1 MTQVTIEGDRL
12 CADSLCV
19 RDPEL
24 VRFVAEHEDADRPA
38 LVERALRVGLIA
50 LANAGVT
57 VNVDA
62 VQREFAALLERMDRS
77 NEAASEALTMA
88 ATGAVKVAIRPERV
102 DVFPYGTDGSN
113 RVPGMVERLV
123 FLGSTTQVSAG
134 SFAGSPPSSSTRSG
148 ATARSGGSAPCSAPT
163 STAMGRSSPNSS
175 TRRARAARS
184 TGFATRC
191 VRGSSASPSG

>member
-77 NEAASEALTMA
+77 NEAASEALTTTLRDNFA
-88 ATGAVKVAIRPERV
+88 DADGRLPRTLDRFLGERGELRRLTAELFDPERR
-102 DVFPYGTDGSN
+102 DSAIGRIRTLLGTYFDGDGALLAQLLDPAREGSPLHGFRDEMREGLE
-113 RVPGMVERLV
+113 RVAERLSN
-123 FLGSTTQVSAG
+123 LE
-134 SFAGSPPSSSTRSG
+134 
-148 ATARSGGSAPCSAPT
+148 
-163 STAMGRSSPNSS
+163 
-175 TRRARAARS
+175 AAR
-184 TGFATRC
+184 TA
-191 VRGSSASPSG
+191 